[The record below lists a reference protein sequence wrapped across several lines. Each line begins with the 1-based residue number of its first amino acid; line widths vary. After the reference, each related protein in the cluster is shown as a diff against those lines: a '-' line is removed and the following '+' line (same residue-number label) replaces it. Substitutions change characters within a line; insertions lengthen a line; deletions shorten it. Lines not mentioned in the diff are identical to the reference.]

1 MEYRLEPEIVLKRA
15 EKAYA
20 KKENWRDVYEE
31 CYEYALPERN
41 LYSGYYET
49 KTPGQNKTK
58 RVFDSTAIYSTQR
71 FANRLQSSLF
81 PPYRSWCR
89 LIVGDNAKQELEP
102 GQKQELQAALDVY
115 TEQMFTLIRQTNFDL
130 SMSEMLL
137 DLAVGT
143 GVMLI
148 QPGDDE
154 VPLRFEA
161 VPQYLVALEE
171 GPYGKVDNV
180 YRKHKIR
187 GSVIQ
192 QQWSDAVLTDE
203 MMKAIEEDHAKEYD
217 LVEATIFIPETGEYC
232 YHLLHKSAN
241 KNQAVTELVYR
252 KMKHSPWVVC
262 RYSKI
267 AGEVMGRGPL
277 VSCISDI
284 KTLNKVKEFILK
296 NASLAIAG
304 VYTAR
309 DDGILNPQNISI
321 KPGSVI
327 SVATNGGAQGPSLQP
342 LQRSSD
348 FNVGQI
354 TMKDLQDSIKKQLLD
369 DGLPPDDMS
378 ARSATEIVAKQKEL
392 AQNLGSAFGRL
403 ITEALIPI
411 VTRVLQVMADQKI
424 IELPVK
430 IDGKVVKVVPQSPLA
445 LAQNMDDLQSVIQ
458 FMQIVQSVGQ
468 VGQVAINQDNA
479 IDYIADKLGIPG
491 SILHSKEERVA
502 IVQQLTQTAMQAQQQ
517 GNTAVQEV
525 AENVVGQPTQ

>member
-1 MEYRLEPEIVLKRA
+1 MERISPEIVFKRA

-20 KKENWRDVYEE
+20 KKENWRDIYEE

-41 LYSGYYET
+41 LYSGFYEN
-49 KTPGQNKTK
+49 KSPGQNKSK
-58 RVFDSTAIYSTQR
+58 KVFDSTAIYSTQR

-81 PPYRSWCR
+81 PPYRNWCR
-89 LIVGDNAKQELEP
+89 LIVGDNAKNELEEE
-102 GQKQELQAALDVY
+102 QQQELQLALDVY
-115 TEQMFTLIRQTNFDL
+115 SEKMFTLIRQTNFDL

-148 QPGDDE
+148 QKGDDDT
-154 VPLRFEA
+154 PIRFES

-171 GPYGKVDNV
+171 GPYGRVDNV
-180 YRKHKIR
+180 YRKHQIR
-187 GSVIQ
+187 GSVLK
-192 QQWSDAVLTDE
+192 QQWADAEIPPDLQKEIDE
-203 MMKAIEEDHAKEYD
+203 DPSKNLNLI
-217 LVEATIFIPETGEYC
+217 EATIFLPDSGVYC
-232 YHLLHKSAN
+232 YHLLHKKAN
-241 KNQAVTELVYR
+241 KNSSITELVYR
-252 KMKHSPWVVC
+252 TMDSTPWVVC
-262 RYSKI
+262 RFSKI

-284 KTLNKVKEFILK
+284 KTLNKTKEFVLK
-296 NASLAIAG
+296 NASLAISG
-304 VYTAR
+304 VYLAR
-309 DDGILNPQNISI
+309 DDGILNPQNIQI

-327 SVATNGGAQGPSLQP
+327 SVASNGGAQGPSLAP

-348 FNVGQI
+348 FNVSQI
-354 TMKDLQDSIKKQLLD
+354 VMKDLQDSIRKTLLD

-411 VTRVLQVMADQKI
+411 VTRVLTVMGEQNI

-430 IDGKVVKVVPQSPLA
+430 VDGKVIKVVPQSPLA
-445 LAQNMDDLQSVIQ
+445 QAQNMDDLQNVLQ
-458 FMQIVQSVGQ
+458 FMQMVQSVGQ

-479 IDYIADKLGIPG
+479 IDYMADKLGIPG
-491 SILHSKEERVA
+491 SILNSKQERLA
-502 IVQQLTQTAMQAQQQ
+502 IVQQMTQTAMQAQQQ
-517 GNTAVQEV
+517 GNEQVQEV
-525 AENVVGQPTQ
+525 IENELGQS

>member
-1 MEYRLEPEIVLKRA
+1 MEKLTPDIVFKRS

-20 KKENWRDVYEE
+20 KKENWRDIYEE

-49 KTPGQNKTK
+49 KTPGINKTK
-58 RVFDSTAIYSTQR
+58 RVFDSTAIFSTQR

-81 PPYRSWCR
+81 PPYRNWCR
-89 LIVGDNAKQELEP
+89 LIVGDNAKVELSDQE
-102 GQKQELQAALDVY
+102 KQRLQMALDVY
-115 TEQMFTLIRQTNFDL
+115 TEQMFTIIRQTNFDL
-130 SMSEMLL
+130 SMSELLL

-148 QPGDDE
+148 QPGDDDA
-154 VPLRFEA
+154 PIRFEA

-192 QQWSDAVLTDE
+192 QQWSDAVIPPELQKEIDE
-203 MMKAIEEDHAKEYD
+203 DPSMDLD
-217 LVEATIFIPETGEYC
+217 LVEATIYMPDTGNYC
-232 YHLLHKSAN
+232 YHLLHKKSD
-241 KNQAVTELVYR
+241 KNRGVTELVFR
-252 KMKHSPWVVC
+252 NMKNTPWVVC
-262 RYSKI
+262 RFSKI

-277 VSCISDI
+277 VTCLSDI
-284 KTLNKVKEFILK
+284 KTLNKTKEMILK

-304 VYTAR
+304 VFTAR

-327 SVATNGGAQGPSLQP
+327 SVASNGGAQGPSLQP

-354 TMKDLQDSIKKQLLD
+354 IMKDLQDSIKKQLLD

-378 ARSATEIVAKQKEL
+378 ARSATEVVAKQKEL

-411 VTRVLQVMADQKI
+411 VTRTLQVMADQDI
-424 IELPVK
+424 IVLPMKV
-430 IDGKVVKVVPQSPLA
+430 DGKTIKVVPQSPLA
-445 LAQNMDDLQSVIQ
+445 QAQNMDDLQSVIQ
-458 FMQIVQSVGQ
+458 FMQIVQGVGQ

-479 IDYIADKLGIPG
+479 IDFIADKLGIPG
-491 SILHSKEERVA
+491 NILNSKEERLA

-525 AENVVGQPTQ
+525 AENVVGQS